1 MLLTLKRPSPRFP
14 VQYPEVR
21 LSEKVQR
28 RIAELAVE
36 REFLDP
42 SQLSEIMLEL
52 GRRLEA
58 DQQVDVNLW
67 VDQNWLEPAELS
79 EILDELEL
87 PYAANVGRS
96 NSRQRDSADDFSRVE
111 TQVRERGDDWSESR
125 PETDTDPERPL
136 DELPG
141 EEQHEKVREPA
152 ADADPARP
160 ADPPEAQTSG
170 DPTETLTNPPEEF
183 VGHSSTTPGDGTAPA
198 AQSDEIETIVHPDV
212 ESGDEAFE
220 RLESSGA
227 GFQPERAV
235 FRAATGES
243 TINSGERFVLRE
255 ELGSGGAGRVV
266 RAFDRLLG
274 RTVAMK
280 ILRGKVDD
288 DPEALARFIAEAQAT
303 GQLEHP
309 NIVPIYDFGV
319 LPSGDAF
326 YTMREVEGHSLR
338 DVLQA
343 LEAGEEEYE
352 DEYTLVRL
360 LNILRQVSQA
370 AQYAHVRSVVH
381 RDLKPDNIML
391 GDYGEVLVMDWGLA
405 QVLEPEE
412 RDVEREFGDQ
422 SSPQQSGQTLG
433 TPSYMPPEQARGDL
447 GEVDETSDI
456 YSLGAILYEILTL
469 DPPYSGDGP
478 VDVMWAVVDDELL
491 EPSERAPERRE
502 IPEGLERICMK
513 AMAEEQENRYD
524 SAGAFHDE
532 LEAWLEGLQ
541 PRQAERLV
549 EKGDRAADRYHDLL
563 DQIEE
568 YNEQVRHLSN
578 QIDEWEGFE
587 AKRELWEVED
597 RRDDAEADSARAFCE
612 AVTNYTQAL
621 AHAPDNEAANQGLA
635 DLYWTRLRRAEM
647 RRDILNT
654 IYFKTLVEQ
663 YDPGTYEELLAAN
676 SDLYVETEPEGIPLK
691 LFEYREQDRGLVP
704 TDERDLGE
712 SPVHVEELSIGSYLL
727 KLFPERCRKIQ
738 QPVLIERDRDAE
750 VSVRLP
756 DESDFEEGFRY
767 IPGGEFIAG
776 GDPEAFAPREP
787 ERVPVDPFFCQ
798 SVPVT
803 FGEYLEWFN
812 ELYDEVGDEA
822 MERAPQTREAEGLL
836 IEYDEDEQRW
846 LPSEILIEGKA
857 RERYPKGEGHEW
869 DLPVIGVRAEDAE
882 AYIEWRSERDG
893 REYRLPT
900 VHELEKAGR
909 GVDGRRFPWGDKFD
923 ATFCKMRFSR
933 PESPAQ
939 PEPVGTFDHDISP
952 YGVRD
957 LAGGVQEWCQPLDDR
972 DEPSDQRPVKGGGWG
987 QDERVCHL
995 AGTIEILSEA
1005 RTTRTGFRLVYD
1017 PDFSDD

>member
-1 MLLTLKRPSPRFP
+1 
-14 VQYPEVR
+14 

-36 REFLDP
+36 RDFLDP

-58 DQQVDVNLW
+58 GQSVDANLW
-67 VDQNWLEPAELS
+67 VDKNWLEPAELS
-79 EILDELEL
+79 ELLDELDL
-87 PYAANVGRS
+87 PYAANGARS
-96 NSRQRDSADDFSRVE
+96 VSRQHDSADEFSRVD
-111 TQVRERGDDWSESR
+111 TQVRERDEEWTGDR
-125 PETDTDPERPL
+125 PETDTDAEGPL
-136 DELPG
+136 DELPAD
-141 EEQHEKVREPA
+141 EASEKVRESATEAGPSERS
-152 ADADPARP
+152 DAPSAG
-160 ADPPEAQTSG
+160 TSG
-170 DPTETLTNPPEEF
+170 DPTDTLTNPPREF
-183 VGHSSTTPGDGTAPA
+183 VGPSSSNPSVDSVPA

-212 ESGDEAFE
+212 QGDDDAFE

-235 FRAATGES
+235 FQAATGGS

-255 ELGSGGAGRVV
+255 ELGSGGSGRVV
-266 RAFDRLLG
+266 RAFDRLFG

-280 ILRGKVDD
+280 ILRGEIED
-288 DPEALARFIAEAQAT
+288 DPQALARFIAEAQAT

-326 YTMREVEGHSLR
+326 YTMREVEGNSLR

-343 LEAGEEEYE
+343 LEAGDGSSE

-405 QVLEPEE
+405 QVLEPQEHDVDSQFGE
-412 RDVEREFGDQ
+412 R
-422 SSPQQSGQTLG
+422 SSPEQSGQTLG

-447 GEVDETSDI
+447 DDVDETSDI

-469 DPPYSGDGP
+469 RPPYSGDGP
-478 VDVMWAVVDDELL
+478 VDVMWAVVDDELR
-491 EPSERAPERRE
+491 EPSERAPDRRE
-502 IPEGLERICMK
+502 VPEGLERICLK
-513 AMAEEQENRYD
+513 AMAEDQHDRYG
-524 SAGAFHDE
+524 SAGDFHDD

-541 PRQAERLV
+541 PRRAERLV
-549 EKGDRAADRYHDLL
+549 GEGDRAAERYHDLL
-563 DQIEE
+563 EQIEE
-568 YNEQVRHLSN
+568 YNEQVRQLSN
-578 QIDEWEGFE
+578 RIEDWEGSE
-587 AKRELWEVED
+587 AKRELWDVED
-597 RRDDAEADSARAFCE
+597 DRDKAEADSARAFCE

-621 AHAPDNEAANQGLA
+621 AHDPDSEAANQGLA

-647 RRDILNT
+647 RRDVLNT
-654 IYFKTLVEQ
+654 IYFRTLVEQ
-663 YDPGTYEELLAAN
+663 YDPGTYEDLLAAN
-676 SDLYVETEPEGIPLK
+676 SDLHVETEPDGIPVQ
-691 LFEYREQDRGLVP
+691 LFEYREQDRRLVP
-704 TDERDLGE
+704 TEARELGT

-727 KLFPERCRKIQ
+727 KLFPERCRKLQ

-756 DESDFEEGFRY
+756 DASAFEESFRY
-767 IPGGEFIAG
+767 IPGGAYISG
-776 GDPEAFAPREP
+776 GDPEAFEPREP

-798 SVPVT
+798 TLPIT
-803 FGEYLEWFN
+803 FRDYLEWFN
-812 ELYDEVGDEA
+812 ELYEELGDEA

-846 LPSEILIEGKA
+846 LPSEILIEGEV

-893 REYRLPT
+893 RDYRLPT

-939 PEPVGTFDHDISP
+939 PEPVGTFEHDISP

-957 LAGGVQEWCQPLDDR
+957 LAGGVQEWCQPIDDR
-972 DEPSDQRPVKGGGWG
+972 DESGEQRPIKGGGWG
-987 QDERVCHL
+987 EDERVCHL
-995 AGTIEILSEA
+995 AGTIEILAEA
-1005 RTTRTGFRLVYD
+1005 RNARTGFRLAYD
-1017 PDFSDD
+1017 PEFPEE